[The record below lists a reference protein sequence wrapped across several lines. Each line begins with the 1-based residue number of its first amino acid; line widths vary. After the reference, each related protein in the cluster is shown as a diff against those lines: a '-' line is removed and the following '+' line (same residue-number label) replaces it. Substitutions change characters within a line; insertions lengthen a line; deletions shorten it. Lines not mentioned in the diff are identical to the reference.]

1 MKAVIMAGG
10 FGTRL
15 RPLTMNIPKPMIPV
29 MNKPMMHHIVDL
41 LRDHGITDIVTTL
54 YFQPDAI
61 TNYFGDGSKFGVN
74 MVHISAT
81 EDYGTAGSVKN
92 AEEYLDERF
101 IIISGDVLTDIDI
114 TDAVRF
120 HDEKKSLATI
130 ILTHAVNPLQF
141 GIVITDADNRIVRF
155 LEKPS
160 WGEVF
165 SDTINTGI
173 YIIEPEILDMMP
185 PKEERDW
192 SNNIFPQL
200 LREKKA
206 LYGYVANGYWRDIG
220 NLNEYQEAHLDALRG
235 DVKVP
240 YLKTPGNML
249 IGTDTIIQTDK
260 KNLHGSIILG
270 DNVQIHHDVRL
281 SNVVIGNNTVIE
293 QGSVIT
299 NSVLWD
305 NTYVGPMVQ
314 ISSSVVGSKTS
325 IGESA
330 VIDDNVFISDECKI
344 GKRARL
350 FSNIK
355 LWPNKEVEDG
365 ASLSR
370 SLVQE
375 DKWLRELFAD
385 ARITGISNI
394 EMNPEFGA
402 KLGTAYGMFIGQGK
416 VVATSRD
423 SDNVSRMMNRALIC
437 GLISAGVTVNDLR
450 STPIPMVRHALSA
463 GKEVG
468 GFHVRKSPFD
478 KNLTDIIFFDE
489 DGRDLLSKQTKKID
503 RLFFGEDVHRPPQYN
518 VGSINFPERVT
529 ESYQQRFQEHLD
541 FDLINK
547 AKFRIVVDYSN
558 GSAATIFPNI
568 LGRIKIQ
575 VVSLNAYLDPHRL
588 TRDKSEFDHALSQLS
603 HIVTSLKYDAGFMI
617 DAGGEKIFVVDEN
630 GHVFDAFDAERL
642 LILVAKLFLMTHPD
656 TKKIA
661 VPVTTSNVIF
671 EIAEEHGVEVIL
683 TKNSH
688 LAMMEAAH
696 EHPVQFVGGTK
707 GGFIFPDFLFA
718 TDGMFAV
725 TKILEMM
732 AKAGVHI
739 GELNRQIPEYYTVK
753 RNIKCAW
760 EAKGRV
766 MRNLMKDS
774 EQFKRE
780 LIDGVKIHIDDQP
793 TTVIL
798 IPDKERPLFHVNI
811 ESPDKNRCQQLL
823 EEYEQKIIT
832 WRDSDRGSK

>member
-15 RPLTMNIPKPMIPV
+15 RPLTMNIPKPMVPV

-41 LRDHGITDIVTTL
+41 LREHGIKEIVSTL
-54 YFQPDAI
+54 FFQPEAI
-61 TNYFGDGSKFGVN
+61 TNYFGDGSKFGVT
-74 MVHISAT
+74 MHHIEAT

-92 AEEYLDERF
+92 AQQYLDERF
-101 IIISGDVLTDIDI
+101 VLISGDVLTDIDI
-114 TDAVRF
+114 TAAIKY
-120 HDEKKSLATI
+120 HEEKKSLATI
-130 ILTHAVNPLQF
+130 VLTHAVNPLQF
-141 GIVITDADNRIVRF
+141 GIVITGDDGRIIRF

-192 SNNIFPQL
+192 SNDIFPQL

-206 LYGYVANGYWRDIG
+206 LFGYIANGYWRDIG

-240 YLKTPGNML
+240 YLKEPGGLVKGSN
-249 IGTDTIIQTDK
+249 TSIQTDE
-260 KNLHGSIILG
+260 KNLHGSVILG
-270 DNVQIHHDVRL
+270 DNVQIHKNAKL
-281 SNVVIGNNTVIE
+281 SNVVIGNNCVIE
-293 QGSVIT
+293 EGAVIT

-305 NTYVGPMVQ
+305 DALIESNAQ
-314 ISSSVVGSKTS
+314 ISSSVIGAKTS
-325 IGESA
+325 VGEAA
-330 VIDDNVFISDECKI
+330 VIDDNVFISDNCTI

-385 ARITGISNI
+385 ARITGISNV

-402 KLGTAYGMFIGQGK
+402 KLGTAYGTFIGKGK
-416 VVATSRD
+416 LVITSRD

-437 GLISAGVTVNDLR
+437 GLTSAGVTVNDLR
-450 STPIPMVRHALSA
+450 ATPIPMVRHALSA
-463 GKEVG
+463 GKEVS

-478 KNLTDIIFFDE
+478 KNLTDVIFFDD
-489 DGRDLLSKQTKKID
+489 DGRDLPSKKTKKID
-503 RLFFGEDVHRPPQYN
+503 RLFFGEDVHRPSFTY

-529 ESYQQRFQEHLD
+529 ESYVQRFQEHID
-541 FDLINK
+541 FDSINR
-547 AKFRIVVDYSN
+547 AKLRIVIDYSN
-558 GSAATIFPNI
+558 GSSATIFPNI
-568 LGRIKIQ
+568 LGRMKMQ
-575 VVSLNAYLDPHRL
+575 VVSLNAYLDPQKL
-588 TRDKSEFDHALSQLS
+588 TRDKSEFDYAMSQLS
-603 HIVTSLKYDAGFMI
+603 HIVTSLEYDAGFLI
-617 DAGGEKIFVVDEN
+617 DAGGEKIFVVDES
-630 GHVFDAFDAERL
+630 GQEFDADRL
-642 LILVAKLFLMTHPD
+642 LVLVTKLYLITHPD

-661 VPVTTSNVIF
+661 VPVTTPNVIF
-671 EIAEEHGVEVIL
+671 DIAKEHNVEVIL

-688 LAMMEAAH
+688 LAMMEAAQK
-696 EHPVQFVGGTK
+696 ESVSFIGGTK
-707 GGFIFPDFLFA
+707 GGFIFTDFLFA
-718 TDGMFAV
+718 TDAMFAV
-725 TKILEMM
+725 TKILEMI
-732 AKAGVHI
+732 AKSGTHL
-739 GELNRQIPEYYTVK
+739 GELHRNIPQHHILK
-753 RNIKCAW
+753 RNIKCPW

-774 EQFKRE
+774 EQFERE
-780 LIDGVKIHIDDQP
+780 LVDGVKINIDGAP
-793 TTVIL
+793 TSVLL
-798 IPDKERPLFHVNI
+798 IPDKERPLFHINI
-811 ESPDKNRCQQLL
+811 ESPDKSHCQKLL
-823 EEYEQKIIT
+823 EEYEQKIIS
-832 WRDSDRGSK
+832 WRDQNG

>member
-15 RPLTMNIPKPMIPV
+15 RPLTMNIPKPMVPV

-41 LRDHGITDIVTTL
+41 LRNHGINEIVTTL
-54 YFQPDAI
+54 FFQPETI
-61 TNYFGDGSKFGVN
+61 INYFGDGSKFDVK
-74 MVHISAT
+74 MTHIEAT

-92 AEEYLDERF
+92 AQQYLDERF
-101 IIISGDVLTDIDI
+101 VLISGDVLTDIDI
-114 TDAVRF
+114 TAAVKF
-120 HDEKKSLATI
+120 HKEKKSLVTI
-130 ILTHAVNPLQF
+130 VLTHVMNPLQF
-141 GIVITDADNRIVRF
+141 GIVIIDDDNRIVRF

-173 YIIEPEILDMMP
+173 YIVEPEILDMMQ
-185 PKEERDW
+185 PKEEYDW
-192 SNNIFPQL
+192 SNDIFPQL

-206 LYGYVANGYWRDIG
+206 LFGYVADGYWRDIG

-240 YLKTPGNML
+240 YLKSPGGV
-249 IGTDTIIQTDK
+249 IYGKDTVIQTDE

-270 DNVQIHHDVRL
+270 DNIQIHKEVRL
-281 SNVVIGNNTVIE
+281 SNVVIGNNSVVENGAVIA
-293 QGSVIT
+293 

-305 NTYVGPMVQ
+305 NTYVGPGAQ
-314 ISSSVVGSKTS
+314 ISSSVVGSKS
-325 IGESA
+325 SVGEAA

-385 ARITGISNI
+385 ARITGISNV

-402 KLGTAYGMFIGQGK
+402 KLGTAYGLFVGPGK
-416 VVATSRD
+416 LVATSRD
-423 SDNVSRMMNRALIC
+423 SDNVSRMINRALIC
-437 GLISAGVTVNDLR
+437 GLVSAGVTVNDLR

-478 KNLTDIIFFDE
+478 KNLTDIIFFDG
-489 DGRDLLSKQTKKID
+489 DGRDLPSKKTKKID
-503 RLFFGEDVHRPPQYN
+503 RLFFGEDVHRPSHTK
-518 VGSINFPERVT
+518 VGNIYFPERVT
-529 ESYQQRFQEHLD
+529 ESYQQRFQEHID
-541 FDLINK
+541 YDLINQ

-558 GSAATIFPNI
+558 GSSATIFPNI
-568 LGRIKIQ
+568 LGRMKMQ
-575 VVSLNAYLDPHRL
+575 VVSLNAYLDPERL
-588 TRDKSEFDHALSQLS
+588 TRDKSEFDYALTQVS

-617 DAGGEKIFVVDEN
+617 DAGGEKIFVVDES
-630 GHVFDAFDAERL
+630 GVAFDAERL
-642 LILVAKLFLMTHPD
+642 LILVAKLYLMTHPNA
-656 TKKIA
+656 KKIA
-661 VPVTTSNVIF
+661 VPITTPNIIF
-671 EIAEEHGVEVIL
+671 DIAKEHGAEVYL

-696 EHPVQFVGGTK
+696 EQAVQFVGGTK

-718 TDGMFAV
+718 TDAMFAV

-732 AKAGVHI
+732 TKASIHF
-739 GELNRQIPEYYTVK
+739 GELNKQIPEHHILK

-774 EQFKRE
+774 ERFSRE
-780 LIDGVKIHIDDQP
+780 LVDGVKIHIDDAP
-793 TTVIL
+793 TTVLL

-811 ESPDKNRCQQLL
+811 ESPEKNRCQQLL
-823 EEYEQKIIT
+823 EEYEQKIIE
-832 WRDSDRGSK
+832 WRDGNLDS